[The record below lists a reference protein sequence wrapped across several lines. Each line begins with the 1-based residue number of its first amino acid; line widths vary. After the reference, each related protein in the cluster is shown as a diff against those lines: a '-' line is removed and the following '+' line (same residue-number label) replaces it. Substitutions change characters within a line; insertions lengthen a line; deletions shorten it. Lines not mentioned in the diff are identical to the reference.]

1 MISGFS
7 VVVVA
12 ADAERRQNLGKIE
25 AIRHKVR
32 FITGT
37 RTRHRI
43 VSGPKKGEAAV
54 FSRAPGAAMRAF
66 LVMVLIAMPS
76 ALLPGIGTDGRQMV
90 ALVALFLGILTFVEY
105 NATYPGLVEFRDA
118 PPYNR
123 VRFVM
128 LAATVFMLSM
138 MQNTSDAP
146 STARLLF
153 EALGILVGRAFD
165 FPYSPVRLAWLVLAD
180 PMQPEQGLAVRNA
193 AAAAYLIS
201 LIALAIF
208 AMLLRLYRWPA
219 QNGAFNVWVNLPT
232 FDPTVGGDVVTR
244 LERDARVNLILGFLL
259 PFLIPAILKLGGLGL
274 GALDLSSPQSLVWM
288 MTAWAFLPASLCMR
302 GIAMGRIAGMIREK
316 RERGQEPS
324 AAGYLP
330 A

>member
-1 MISGFS
+1 MFS
-7 VVVVA
+7 
-12 ADAERRQNLGKIE
+12 
-25 AIRHKVR
+25 R
-32 FITGT
+32 FTG
-37 RTRHRI
+37 
-43 VSGPKKGEAAV
+43 AAV
-54 FSRAPGAAMRAF
+54 RAF
-66 LVMVLIAMPS
+66 LVMVLVAIPS
-76 ALLPGIGTDGRQMV
+76 VILPGMGTDGRQMV
-90 ALVALFLGILTFVEY
+90 ALVALFLGVLTFVEY

-123 VRFVM
+123 VRFLM
-128 LAATVFMLSM
+128 LLSTVFVLSM
-138 MQNTSDAP
+138 MQNSPAEP

-153 EALGILVGRAFD
+153 EALGILIGQSFD
-165 FPYSPVRLAWLVLAD
+165 FPYSPVRLARLVLAD
-180 PMQPEQGLAVRNA
+180 PLQPEQGLAVRNA

-201 LIALAIF
+201 LVALAIF
-208 AMLLRLYRWPA
+208 VMLLRLYRWPA

-232 FDPTVGGDVVTR
+232 FEPTVGGDVVAR
-244 LERDARVNLILGFLL
+244 LERDARVNLVLGFLL
-259 PFLIPAILKLGGLGL
+259 PFLIPAVVKLGGLGL
-274 GALDLSSPQSLVWM
+274 GTLDLGSPQSLVWV